1 MANAFRKSTMVW
13 EVNSVAALTAVS
25 GASSLKNVWV
35 KRIVYV
41 PNSAGNQVTFQ
52 DYDGTTSTNAIVLKA
67 GATDTSPITIWF
79 DGKGKRIYGLKCSAI
94 SSGSDLAYVYL
105 A

>member
-1 MANAFRKSTMVW
+1 MTNAFRKTTMVW
-13 EVNSVAALTAVS
+13 EVNDAAALTVDNANLNS
-25 GASSLKNVWV
+25 VWI

-52 DYDGTTSTNAIVLKA
+52 NASSENVIVLKA
-67 GATDTSPITIWF
+67 GATDTSPVTIDF
-79 DGKGKRIYGLKCSAI
+79 DGKGRHVYGLKCSAI

-105 A
+105 Q